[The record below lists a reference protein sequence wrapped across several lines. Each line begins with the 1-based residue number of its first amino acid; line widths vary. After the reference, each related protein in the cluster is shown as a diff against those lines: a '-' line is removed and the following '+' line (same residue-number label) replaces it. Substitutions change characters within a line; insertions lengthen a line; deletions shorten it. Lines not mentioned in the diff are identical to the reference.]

1 MIELKP
7 IDWNDFFN
15 TLHLFAPKEFT
26 ARLLERSFRQPE
38 GWVELGLVLAIMAAS
53 FFIAKQAE
61 KSQRIKNIKF
71 RPIRHSLRRVIFP
84 VIMLMF
90 SVVALLLWR
99 VFGQTGVWLRLLV
112 LAAH

>member
-38 GWVELGLVLAIMAAS
+38 GWWNWVWCWQLWQHRFLLRNKRKSRSAS
-53 FFIAKQAE
+53 KTSNSAQLDTA
-61 KSQRIKNIKF
+61 
-71 RPIRHSLRRVIFP
+71 
-84 VIMLMF
+84 
-90 SVVALLLWR
+90 
-99 VFGQTGVWLRLLV
+99 
-112 LAAH
+112 